1 MGFSTL
7 LDILGSTLVG
17 GLLLLILIRVT
28 LSAIQNNYDNNGERI
43 VQKDLTAV
51 AQLLE
56 YDFRKIGYCAKLS
69 NMPASKDTV
78 IKIATDSSITFYA
91 DLPTTANSYGD
102 SVLDKVY
109 YYLGPKSGLSN
120 TPNPNDRVLYR
131 VINNGTPMAVNMGVT
146 LFKLTYYDQYGNA
159 ITPSGNAPYSP
170 AIASVQIDLAISNPY
185 GYYNPDNPTGT
196 YSTAKTAYWRQIR
209 LPMWNYQ
216 NR

>member
-17 GLLLLILIRVT
+17 GLLLIILIT
-28 LSAIQNNYDNNGERI
+28 TTKQTIQNNYDYNGERI

-56 YDFRKIGYCAKLS
+56 YDFRKMGYCAKLS
-69 NMPASKDTV
+69 NMPAVKDTV
-78 IKIATDSSITFYA
+78 IKIATDSSITFWA
-91 DLPTTANSYGD
+91 DIPTTANSFGD

-146 LFKLTYYDQYGNA
+146 LFKLTYYDQSGNV
-159 ITPSGNAPYSP
+159 ITPTGSAPYYP
-170 AIASVQIDLAISNPY
+170 AIASVQIDLSVSNSY
-185 GYYNPDNPTGT
+185 AYYDPNNAANT
-196 YSTAKTAYWRQIR
+196 YSTAKTAFWRQIR
-209 LPMWNYQ
+209 LPLWNFQ

>member
-17 GLLLLILIRVT
+17 GLLLLILIKT
-28 LSAIQNNYDNNGERI
+28 TQQTIQNNYDYNGERI

-51 AQLLE
+51 AQQLE
-56 YDFRKIGYCAKLS
+56 YDFRKMGYCAKLS

-78 IKIATDSSITFYA
+78 IKIATDSSITFWA
-91 DLPTTANSYGD
+91 DLPTTTNSFGD

-146 LFKLTYYDQYGNA
+146 LFKLTYYDQNGNL
-159 ITPSGNAPYSP
+159 ITPTGNAPYSP
-170 AIASVQIDLAISNPY
+170 SIASVQIDLSVSNSY
-185 GYYNPDNPTGT
+185 AYYDPNNATNT
-196 YSTAKTAYWRQIR
+196 YSNAKTAFWRQIR
-209 LPMWNYQ
+209 LPLWNFQ